1 MSMKKCLSLFV
12 VFLLLAS
19 VFGAT
24 FNYALGNEQEEY
36 YDLTVHTMGGGD
48 VEIEPDQEKYEEG
61 AEVTLTAMPYENREF
76 SFWQRDYPENKTTEK
91 EITITMNEDKE
102 IIANFEHQEEEEW
115 LPFVPDQDR
124 AEIEIHTSLEE
135 DTEAE
140 VTLTFRHS
148 GFRMADWN
156 EVDRTEDKF
165 LVDAEIERSTK
176 TTQPIVTTFENMYDL
191 GTLSP
196 GRYEFIF
203 KSHNVSVDSTE
214 FSVGTYN
221 LTIKEMEGEGNIYA
235 NEEAIEEFP
244 YEQEYG
250 KGSVITLEAV
260 PVENFEF
267 DYWEVNGD
275 TYGEK
280 LIDIT
285 MEEDKEITAVFEEEV
300 DDNDIP
306 GFTSTLLLLASF
318 IAVAV
323 YHKKW

>member
-1 MSMKKCLSLFV
+1 MSTKKCLAIFGAIILV
-12 VFLLLAS
+12 AN

-24 FNYALGNEQEEY
+24 FTYALGNEQEEY

-61 AEVTLTAMPYENREF
+61 TEVTLTAMPYENREF
-76 SFWQRDYPENKTTEK
+76 SFWQRDYPENKATEK

-102 IIANFEHQEEEEW
+102 VIANFEHQEEKEW

-124 AEIEIHTSLEE
+124 LEIEIHTSLEE

-140 VTLTFRHS
+140 VTLTFRHT
-148 GFRMADWN
+148 GFNVADWN
-156 EVDRTEDKF
+156 KVNRTENEF
-165 LVDAEIERSTK
+165 LVDAEIERRTK
-176 TTQPIVTTFENMYDL
+176 VTQPAYQTFENVYEL

-196 GRYEFIF
+196 GYYEFIF

-221 LTIKEMEGEGNIYA
+221 LTIKEMKGEGNIYA

-260 PVENFEF
+260 PAEDFEF
-267 DYWEVNGD
+267 DYWEVNED

-285 MEEDKEITAVFEEEV
+285 MDEDKEITAVFEEEEE
-300 DDNDIP
+300 DIS
-306 GFTSTLLLLASF
+306 GFTSVLLLLASV
-318 IAVAV
+318 IAVAI
-323 YHKKW
+323 YKKKER